1 MALRTATAIINL
13 SALKHNLAQIKL
25 LAPTT
30 KVLAVLKANA
40 YGHGLELIAKALF
53 TEQCKKNEHC
63 HPSTST
69 SVDAIAVARID
80 EALTL
85 RASGITQPI
94 VLLEGFF
101 DNKDITILATNN
113 LQTVVHNQQQLDAI
127 LAAKLSSPLK
137 VWLKIDTG
145 MHRLGINPEQ
155 FTHFYRQL
163 TESDNVQED
172 IVLMSHLGCADD
184 KASKVT
190 QQQISLFEKV
200 TQGCDD
206 ERTIANSAGICS
218 WPTSHYQW
226 IRPGLLLYG
235 VSPLPLPLEAS
246 STNNL
251 MKTSIKTSKKQITI
265 EDSCDADS
273 LEIKPVMTLKSSLI
287 AIRTID
293 AGESIGYGGAWQSD
307 EKTIVGVVAIGYGD
321 GYPRHAT
328 NGTPVLVNDRRVP
341 LIGKVSMDMITVD
354 LGIDSQDEIGDLV
367 TLWGDDLPVAEIA
380 QFATTIPYELLCNI
394 TRRVKITL
402 SEQ

>member
-1 MALRTATAIINL
+1 MALTTATAVINL

-30 KVLAVLKANA
+30 KVLAVLKANG
-40 YGHGLELIAKALF
+40 YGHGLERIAQALF
-53 TEQCKKNEHC
+53 SDQNEDTINGD
-63 HPSTST
+63 S
-69 SVDAIAVARID
+69 SVKADAIAVARID
-80 EALTL
+80 EALAL
-85 RASGITQPI
+85 RSSGITQPI

-101 DNKDITILATNN
+101 DNKDLSILSAHN

-155 FTHFYRQL
+155 FKHFYQQL
-163 TESDNVQED
+163 TDSDNVQQD

-184 KASKVT
+184 KESHVT
-190 QQQISLFEKV
+190 QQQISLFEEV
-200 TQGCDD
+200 TQGCDE

-218 WPTSHYQW
+218 WPRSHYQW

-235 VSPLPLPLEAS
+235 VSPLPLETSSMKAS
-246 STNNL
+246 
-251 MKTSIKTSKKQITI
+251 KQRIAS
-265 EDSCDADS
+265 ESRKDVVVLDV
-273 LEIKPVMTLKSSLI
+273 KPVMTLKSSLI
-287 AIRTID
+287 AIRELD

-307 EKTIVGVVAIGYGD
+307 EKTIIGVVAIGYGD
-321 GYPRHAT
+321 GYPRHAR
-328 NGTPVLVNDRRVP
+328 NGTPVLINGRIVP

-354 LGIDSQDEIGDLV
+354 LSINSQDKIGDLA

-380 QFATTIPYELLCNI
+380 AWATTIPYELLCNI
-394 TRRVKITL
+394 TRRVQMTL
-402 SEQ
+402 SVK